1 MKALRA
7 RDTISGQEGKAYIEV
22 DGEIK
27 EFFYVKTIEATFEKN
42 KSELKTLGHRGT
54 QNKATG
60 WTGKGSMTI
69 YYVSSLFRRMALEYA
84 KTGKDVY
91 FTLLIENEDPT
102 SSAGKQTVALYDCN
116 LDSTILAKLDVDS
129 DALEE
134 DADFTFGDFDIL
146 QDFKEIKF

>member
-7 RDTISGQEGKAYIEV
+7 GDTISGQEGKAYIEV
-22 DGEIK
+22 NGEIK

>member
-7 RDTISGQEGKAYIEV
+7 GDTISGQEGKAYIEV

>member
-7 RDTISGQEGKAYIEV
+7 GDTISGQEGKAYIEV
-22 DGEIK
+22 KGEIK
-27 EFFYVKTIEATFEKN
+27 EFFQVKSIEATFKKN
-42 KSELKTLGHRGT
+42 KAEIKTLGHRGT

-60 WTGKGSMTI
+60 WTGTGSMTI

-84 KTGKDVY
+84 KNGKDIY
-91 FTLLIENEDPT
+91 FTLMIENEDPT
-102 SSAGKQTVALYDCN
+102 SQAGKQVMALYDCN

-129 DALEE
+129 EALDE

-146 QDFKEIKF
+146 QDFKEIEF